1 MMIHS
6 TVTGHTLFVSKIA
19 REELPQAIIDNA
31 SSAAFTTFY
40 VVKNWDAQGVV
51 FMYLAKGHSQAPSQV
66 CAFYRNGRF
75 WSSYGKTI
83 QKAIEGAQQD
93 GWLYTGTFD

>member
-6 TVTGHTLFVSKIA
+6 AVTGHTLFVSKIA
-19 REELPQAIIDNA
+19 REELPKVIADNTA
-31 SSAAFTTFY
+31 SKMFTTFY

-51 FMYLAKGHSQAPSQV
+51 FMHLAKGHSQAPAQV
-66 CAFYRNGRF
+66 CAFYRSGQF

-83 QKAIEGAQQD
+83 QAAIEGAQKD
-93 GWLYTGTFD
+93 GWLYT